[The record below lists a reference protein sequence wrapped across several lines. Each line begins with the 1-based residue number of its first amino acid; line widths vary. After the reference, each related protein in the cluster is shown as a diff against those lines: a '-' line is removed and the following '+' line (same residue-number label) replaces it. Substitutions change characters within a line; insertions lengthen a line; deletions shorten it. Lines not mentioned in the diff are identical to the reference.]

1 MSSHQ
6 RRHDTHSPTVLLG
19 CQRVVYV
26 SGLWKLSEHYFSK
39 DVHMQYNGIP
49 FIQSSVCPGNE
60 AYYVL
65 GKTADAKVY

>member
-1 MSSHQ
+1 MYL
-6 RRHDTHSPTVLLG
+6 VFG
-19 CQRVVYV
+19 N
-26 SGLWKLSEHYFSK
+26 SEHYFSK